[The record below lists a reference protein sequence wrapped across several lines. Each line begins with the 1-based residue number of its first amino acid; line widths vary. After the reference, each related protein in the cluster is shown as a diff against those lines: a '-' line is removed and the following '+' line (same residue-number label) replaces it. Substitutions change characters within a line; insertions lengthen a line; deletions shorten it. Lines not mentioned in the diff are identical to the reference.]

1 MSAPAMIQDR
11 KILSHRSE
19 EKASQLLLEGQEEL
33 GGDSTAG
40 GGDVGTKGSRRK
52 LAFLVFLDIFIYV
65 SLFLSVF
72 LFLCFG
78 VGSLCLSMGN
88 LIFRKNYFFVL
99 SLTGEFHLEFMRRA
113 KDIPLGASRTQILSL
128 VKTPVG
134 PPLSHP

>member
-1 MSAPAMIQDR
+1 MSAPTMIQDR

-40 GGDVGTKGSRRK
+40 GGDVGTKGSRGK

-78 VGSLCLSMGN
+78 VGSLCLSAGN
-88 LIFRKNYFFVL
+88 LIFQKKLFLCSVSHWGVPSRIHEA
-99 SLTGEFHLEFMRRA
+99 SQG
-113 KDIPLGASRTQILSL
+113 PLGASGTQILSL